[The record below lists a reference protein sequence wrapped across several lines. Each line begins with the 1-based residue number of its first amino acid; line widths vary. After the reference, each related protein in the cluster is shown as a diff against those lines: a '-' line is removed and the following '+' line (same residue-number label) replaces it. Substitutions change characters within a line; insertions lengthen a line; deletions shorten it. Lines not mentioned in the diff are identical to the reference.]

1 MILGMD
7 WLEAYS
13 PIRVHW
19 RQKWLSIT
27 YNRSLVTLY
36 DAEFGTS
43 DRLLIQISATS
54 VLQPEG
60 GNAKLCLEIEALL
73 GQFSSVTLAPT
84 SLPPIRSCDH
94 AIPLLMGV
102 KLVNIR
108 P

>member
-36 DAEFGTS
+36 GAEFGTVEVELS
-43 DRLLIQISATS
+43 N
-54 VLQPEG
+54 LQPEG